1 MQTTLV
7 RAGMLVILLALP
19 VLVFL
24 GLRFF
29 GTNHYRL
36 PYYLPATDADGRVQ
50 LNGEDTLFRQLDR
63 TYYAGVAMSD
73 TPSDRMYLVH
83 VLDSTCAESCER
95 VLAQAARI
103 QALATSIEGLKVVT
117 LIRRGITFGNTPTWE
132 IKTLNDAE
140 LAQSI
145 LAIGFNEKQ
154 LGGQTIPLESK
165 FLLIDRAGYLRGYYN
180 ALLPEDIDR
189 AMAEIKVLDHEY
201 KQ

>member
-1 MQTTLV
+1 
-7 RAGMLVILLALP
+7 MLVILLALP

-24 GLRFF
+24 GLQFF

-50 LNGEDTLFRQLDR
+50 LNGEDTLFRQLDP
-63 TYYAGVAMSD
+63 TYYMGVQKTGMSED
-73 TPSDRMYLVH
+73 KMYLIH
-83 VLDSTCAESCER
+83 VLDSTCAESCEK
-95 VLAQAARI
+95 VLAQAVRF
-103 QALATSIEGLKVVT
+103 QALASSIEGLTVVT
-117 LIRRGITFGNTPTWE
+117 LAKSGLTFSTTPTWE
-132 IKTLNDAE
+132 VKTLTNEE
-140 LAQSI
+140 LAQSSQA
-145 LAIGFNEKQ
+145 LGFNEKP

-180 ALLPEDIDR
+180 ALLPEDVDR